1 MGGKCSKPWVNSQGP
16 RRSSHAGA
24 IPVGRRPEKLDPRW
38 PKHCSRTWHTT
49 IKSLDLVGLVQCQKK
64 TGKYQSPP
72 QKTVSHMIKGSQIV
86 CLIGWP
92 IVTSTQLSSTTTG
105 RFTGKRHR
113 TVMVQLA
120 SARRTH
126 RWMKE
131 TRDHRVVQHGGDRF
145 DSAPLGC

>member
-1 MGGKCSKPWVNSQGP
+1 MGEFPGSTSFFPCRCNPCGSTAREIRPKMAQALQQNVAYNDKI
-16 RRSSHAGA
+16 AGLGWA
-24 IPVGRRPEKLDPRW
+24 CAVP
-38 PKHCSRTWHTT
+38 
-49 IKSLDLVGLVQCQKK
+49 KK